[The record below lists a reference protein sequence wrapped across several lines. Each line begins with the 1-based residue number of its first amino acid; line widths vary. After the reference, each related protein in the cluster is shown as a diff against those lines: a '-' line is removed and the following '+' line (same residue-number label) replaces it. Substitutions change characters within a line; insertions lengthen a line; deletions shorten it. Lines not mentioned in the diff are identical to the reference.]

1 MDNNSDVIDVG
12 ITGTS
17 TIVLTSISL
26 IIASSPIVACKNLFY
41 AKESIYIY
49 IYYIY
54 IYSSLDVYFISK
66 IQRIQIYIYECLS
79 TYFMNEDDRAY
90 DVNVLGCRQC
100 TPGAMLGQPRN
111 D

>member
-26 IIASSPIVACKNLFY
+26 IIASSPIVACKNLF
-41 AKESIYIY
+41 
-49 IYYIY
+49 IY

-66 IQRIQIYIYECLS
+66 TQIIQIYIYQCLS

>member
-1 MDNNSDVIDVG
+1 LDNNSDVIDVG

-26 IIASSPIVACKNLFY
+26 IIASSPIVACKNLF
-41 AKESIYIY
+41 
-49 IYYIY
+49 IY

-66 IQRIQIYIYECLS
+66 IQRIQILYECLS

>member
-26 IIASSPIVACKNLFY
+26 IIASSPIVACKNL
-41 AKESIYIY
+41 
-49 IYYIY
+49 YIY

-66 IQRIQIYIYECLS
+66 TQIIQIYIYQCLS

>member
-41 AKESIYIY
+41 AKESIF
-49 IYYIY
+49 IY
-54 IYSSLDVYFISK
+54 IYSSLDISK
-66 IQRIQIYIYECLS
+66 IQRIQILYECLS
-79 TYFMNEDDRAY
+79 TYFINEDDRAY